1 MLCEL
6 SACLWQ
12 CQTSSARVL
21 QELRSI
27 PGVGA
32 LLDALAAY
40 TERHLARMDR
50 LRRSVSLLDYTLGC
64 MHVIEETGVE
74 VRALPHCILC
84 PERMPPIHH
93 TKSFSSDQLC
103 LRAEWLPELAPDK
116 VCLTLRVSQVICN
129 SRSPH
134 SEQGR

>member
-74 VRALPHCILC
+74 VRALLRCMPC
-84 PERMPPIHH
+84 PERKPPNHH
-93 TKSFSSDQLC
+93 IKTFTSDRLC
-103 LRAEWLPELAPDK
+103 LRAEWLGL
-116 VCLTLRVSQVICN
+116 IW
-129 SRSPH
+129 H
-134 SEQGR
+134 